1 METVPNKSLSLSP
14 CFYTINDRDM
24 TLLIQQVLSSEAR
37 RSAQAGGEGSE
48 AQPNNHG
55 VPALFEGSGSMERQY
70 CRRCTVSRLWV
81 LYDAVL
87 Y

>member
-1 METVPNKSLSLSP
+1 MCTCMIHTQPCATVFP

-70 CRRCTVSRLWV
+70 CMTLYCIKALGTV
-81 LYDAVL
+81 
-87 Y
+87 